1 MNFSYFFE
9 ITFGRQSNTVES
21 FTMPDRATY
30 APRATIDAICRLPIL
45 LRAMSSAGTG
55 RRRTSSRVTCR
66 SSTRELLMIRSP
78 PDASIGRNFSIEGP
92 FMIRSPFGRP
102 TTGEP
107 ISSSETTT
115 VQFAV
120 PPRISTPYAGK

>member
-9 ITFGRQSNTVES
+9 ITFGRHSNTVER

-30 APRATIDAICRLPIL
+30 ARGRPSTP
-45 LRAMSSAGTG
+45 SAGCRSCCG
-55 RRRTSSRVTCR
+55 RCRRRDLEEPDVVPGHLTFLDQGTVDDEITAG
-66 SSTRELLMIRSP
+66 REHGEKLLHR
-78 PDASIGRNFSIEGP
+78 GP
-92 FMIRSPFGRP
+92 FMMRSPFGRP

>member
-1 MNFSYFFE
+1 M
-9 ITFGRQSNTVES
+9 
-21 FTMPDRATY
+21 M
-30 APRATIDAICRLPIL
+30 
-45 LRAMSSAGTG
+45 
-55 RRRTSSRVTCR
+55 
-66 SSTRELLMIRSP
+66 RSP
-78 PDASIGRNFSIEGP
+78 PGASIGRNFSIDGP
-92 FMIRSPFGRP
+92 FMMRMLFGRP